1 VDRYV
6 LHQRG
11 WNGDRCRC
19 NCNSF
24 RALVARGGISA
35 NCSQEPSIGI
45 RPLVAQARRKL
56 ALSTGT
62 NWRGPSCYRAASRIA
77 LICWTDDFAEAG
89 ARDDIGEKRRRSSSA
104 DAVLGKIGPRS
115 TRRCGRCRKFCTAV
129 AVALKFEA
137 ARAVHRA
144 CSQEDPL
151 RLAHGRGD
159 GVGQTRFRH
168 GSLAPLRRGFFVGA
182 RVTSALPNLLKVSS
196 N

>member
-56 ALSTGT
+56 ALATRTT

-77 LICWTDDFAEAG
+77 LICWTDGFAEAG
-89 ARDDIGEKRRRSSSA
+89 SRDIGARGCQGTARKRLARRSPA
-104 DAVLGKIGPRS
+104 RVAHPLAHPQGI
-115 TRRCGRCRKFCTAV
+115 AV
-129 AVALKFEA
+129 APQPLWGGGETPWPAVSIWFEVHSQ
-137 ARAVHRA
+137 ARNKSTQVMV
-144 CSQEDPL
+144 L
-151 RLAHGRGD
+151 
-159 GVGQTRFRH
+159 
-168 GSLAPLRRGFFVGA
+168 
-182 RVTSALPNLLKVSS
+182 VSR
-196 N
+196 